1 MALRPP
7 SEAEIR
13 ALSDELGL
21 GLAGG
26 EQRAFARLVSGL
38 LSAYEILDSEP
49 EGLPPLPTGRDSW
62 WPTAE
67 ENPHNAWYVRTSI
80 RQRDAGPLAGRSVA
94 VKDNV
99 MVAGVPMSNG
109 TSLLSGFVPEVDATV
124 VTRLLEAGAEIRG
137 KANCECLCLSAGSH
151 TCASGPVHNPHRRGH
166 SAGGSSSG
174 SAALVASGD
183 VDLAVG
189 GDQGGSIRLPSALCG
204 TYGMKPTYGLVPY
217 SGAAPIE
224 PTIDH
229 LGPISANVLDNA
241 LMLEVMAGPDGID
254 GRQQGAPS
262 RPFADRIDAGVAGL
276 RIAILREGF
285 GGPGSDPAVDAS
297 VRSAIGRLEKL
308 GATVSEV
315 SIPMHASAA
324 ALTLPILLE
333 GMWRTVMRGD
343 GMGAGRTDLYE
354 PGYAERMR
362 RWGERAGEL
371 PTLVRLVA
379 LVGCFVD
386 RQHGHRFYGKAMN
399 ATRRVRAAYDE
410 ALRATDLLAM
420 PTVPF
425 TAPAL
430 PPAERSIEEDFAA
443 ASRGTVNTQPFD
455 ASHHPAMSLPCGMLD
470 GLPVGLMLVGR
481 HHEEAVIYRAARAL
495 EESADWRAL

>member
-1 MALRPP
+1 VELQALT
-7 SEAEIR
+7 E
-13 ALSDELGL
+13 ELGFEL
-21 GLAGG
+21 SSD
-26 EQRAFARLVSGL
+26 EQRAFPRLLGGV
-38 LSAYEILDSEP
+38 LSAYEMLESAP
-49 EGLPPLPTGRDSW
+49 EALPEAPPPRESW

-80 RQRDAGPLAGRSVA
+80 RGSDDGLLAGRSVA

-109 TSLLSGFVPEVDATV
+109 MSLLSGFVPEVDASV

-151 TCASGPVHNPHRRGH
+151 TCAAGPVHNPHRRGY

-174 SAALVASGD
+174 SAVLVACGE
-183 VDLAVG
+183 VDLAIG
-189 GDQGGSIRLPSALCG
+189 GDQGGSIRIPSALCG
-204 TYGMKPTYGLVPY
+204 TCGMKPTFGLVPY

-229 LGPISANVLDNA
+229 LGPISSNVLDNA
-241 LMLEVMAGPDGID
+241 LMLQVMAGPDGID

-262 RPFADRIDAGVAGL
+262 LPFAQQSEGGIADL
-276 RIAILREGF
+276 RIGVVREGF
-285 GGPGSDPAVDAS
+285 TRPGSDPAVDAS
-297 VRSAIGRLEKL
+297 VRSAVGRLEKQ
-308 GATVSEV
+308 GARALEI

-333 GMWRTVMRGD
+333 APWRTVIRGD
-343 GMGAGRTDLYE
+343 GMGAGRTDLYV
-354 PGYAERMR
+354 PGYAEHIRAWR
-362 RWGERAGEL
+362 ERADEL
-371 PTLVRLVA
+371 PPLVRLMA

-386 RQHGHRFYGKAMN
+386 RQYGHRFYAKAVNTM
-399 ATRRVRAAYDE
+399 RRVRAAYDE
-410 ALRATDLLAM
+410 ALAATDLLAM

-425 TAPAL
+425 TAPPL

-443 ASRGTVNTQPFD
+443 ASAGTINTQPFD
-455 ASHHPAMSLPCGMLD
+455 VSHHPAMSMPCGTLS
-470 GLPVGLMLVGR
+470 GLPVGIMLVGR
-481 HHEEAVIYRAARAL
+481 HHEEGTIYRAARAL
-495 EESADWRAL
+495 EEAADWRTL